1 MIDWL
6 ELKIGEVQSLV
17 VLVLG
22 LLAIIYIGST
32 WWKTKALVPTVTAMV
47 LAGAV
52 LWGVGNVDWFRT
64 KVAEETAIG
73 VVSLIDSGGTTR

>member
-22 LLAIIYIGST
+22 LLAIVYIGST
-32 WWKTKALVPTVTAMV
+32 WWKTKALVPTITSMV

-64 KVAEETAIG
+64 KVGEETA
-73 VVSLIDSGGTTR
+73 VVAVGALDPGKATR